1 MDELLE
7 RIASGTTT
15 EADACTVAG
24 LAQGLAD
31 AKRQIAE
38 RDEVLVA
45 IWRAVRA
52 GDGQAVAEIVQGYEP
67 PV

>member
-15 EADACTVAG
+15 EADAQTVAG

-38 RDEVLVA
+38 RDEVLAA
-45 IWRAVRA
+45 IWRTVRA
-52 GDGQAVAEIVQGYEP
+52 GDGQTVAEIIRRYEP